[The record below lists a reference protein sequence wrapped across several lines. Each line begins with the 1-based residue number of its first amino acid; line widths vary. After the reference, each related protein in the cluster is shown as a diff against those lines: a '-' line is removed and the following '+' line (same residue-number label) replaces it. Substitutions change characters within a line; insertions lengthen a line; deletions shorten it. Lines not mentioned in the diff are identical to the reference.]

1 MNQKNSVSL
10 HQIMCAHVRMYLL
23 IVQKKK
29 KNFYSEMDI
38 DKNKRIGLTDE
49 QVKQSREQH
58 GKNVLTPPQRTSLWK
73 LYLDKYRDPII
84 QILLVAAFV
93 SLILAF
99 IEKNFMETIGIFVA
113 VFLATTVGFY
123 FERDAA
129 KKFNL
134 LTALSEEQPVKVRR
148 NGKVMEIPRHDVV
161 VGDVVLVEVGDEVP
175 ADGELI
181 VCNDL
186 QMNESTLTGE
196 PVTEKS
202 LEGGGDGAYP
212 RNVILRSTMVMN
224 GRGEFVVTAVGDA
237 TEIGKVAK
245 KSTEQTSV
253 ETPLHMQLDK
263 LAKMI
268 SKVGSV
274 VSVAAFF
281 IFLIHDILTNPAWG
295 GKDYFYMAE
304 IVLKYFMMA
313 VTLIVMAV
321 PEGLPMAITLSL
333 ALNMRRMLKS
343 NNLVRKLHACETM
356 GAVTVI
362 CTDKTGTLTQNKMQV
377 SALELKQGDG
387 ALLDTA
393 IALNSTAELND
404 GKPIGNPT
412 ESALLLWLDAQGK
425 DYEELRKQVNVLKQ
439 LPFSTERK
447 MMATLAEVD
456 GETYLFV
463 KGAPEI
469 VMKKCIIEDRMLK
482 QTAEELDE
490 WQHKAMRT
498 LAFAYKKIETSIMRT
513 SRTST
518 AEVVALLD
526 ANNLQLQAI
535 AAIADPIRPDV
546 PAAVQECR
554 HAGIEV
560 KVVTGD
566 TAATALEIGKQ
577 IGVFEDEPEN
587 IGADGSLTSLDQQM
601 ITGEQWEALSDEE
614 AYERAKDI
622 RVMSRARPTDKQR
635 LVAMLQKRG
644 EVVAVT
650 GDGTN
655 DAPAL
660 HYAHVG
666 LSLGSGTS
674 VAKEASDM
682 TLLDDSFKSIA
693 NAVMWGRSLY
703 RNLQRF
709 LFFQLVVNVAA
720 LLLVLG
726 GSVIGTEMPLTV
738 TQILWVNLIMDT
750 FAALALA
757 SLPPS
762 HEVMKDKPR
771 KASDFIINKSIG
783 FGILF
788 CGIVFFLVMFALLVY
803 CERRGKGGVDVH
815 ELTMFFTTF
824 VMIQFWNLFNAKALM
839 SHHTAFRHFL
849 KDKGMILVLVL
860 VLVGQWIIVT
870 FGGEMFRTTPLS
882 LHEWLLIVGSTSVV
896 LWVGELWR
904 GFKRMIAKRR

>member
-10 HQIMCAHVRMYLL
+10 HQNYVRTRAYVL
-23 IVQKKK
+23 INRTKEKY
-29 KNFYSEMDI
+29 FYSEMDI

-186 QMNESTLTGE
+186 QINESALTGE

-377 SALELKQGDG
+377 SALELKQGDE

-425 DYEELRKQVNVLKQ
+425 DYEELRRQVNVLKQ

-469 VMKKCIIEDRMLK
+469 VMKKCIIEDRM
-482 QTAEELDE
+482 QRQSAEELDE

-526 ANNLQLQAI
+526 ANDLQLQAI

-882 LHEWLLIVGSTSVV
+882 LHEWLLIIGSTSVV

-904 GFKRMIAKRR
+904 AFKRMMAKRR

>member
-1 MNQKNSVSL
+1 
-10 HQIMCAHVRMYLL
+10 
-23 IVQKKK
+23 
-29 KNFYSEMDI
+29 MDI

-377 SALELKQGDG
+377 SALELKQGDE

-425 DYEELRKQVNVLKQ
+425 DYEGLRKQVNVLKQ

-469 VMKKCIIEDRMLK
+469 VMKKCIIEDRMLR
-482 QTAEELDE
+482 QSAEELDE

-498 LAFAYKKIETSIMRT
+498 LAFAYKKVEASIMRT

-526 ANNLQLQAI
+526 ANDLQLQAI

-882 LHEWLLIVGSTSVV
+882 LHEWLLIIGSTSVV
-896 LWVGELWR
+896 LWAGELWR
-904 GFKRMIAKRR
+904 TFKRMIAKRR

>member
-1 MNQKNSVSL
+1 
-10 HQIMCAHVRMYLL
+10 
-23 IVQKKK
+23 
-29 KNFYSEMDI
+29 MDI

-186 QMNESTLTGE
+186 QINESALTGE
-196 PVTEKS
+196 PVAEKS

-281 IFLIHDILTNPAWG
+281 IFQIHDILTNPAWG

-377 SALELKQGDG
+377 SALELKQGDE

-469 VMKKCIIEDRMLK
+469 VMKKCIIEDRMLR
-482 QTAEELDE
+482 QSAEELDE

-498 LAFAYKKIETSIMRT
+498 LAFAYKKVETSIMRT

-518 AEVVALLD
+518 AEVVAFLD
-526 ANNLQLQAI
+526 ANDLQLQAI

-587 IGADGSLTSLDQQM
+587 IGADGSMTSLDQQM

-762 HEVMKDKPR
+762 HEVMKEKPR

>member
-1 MNQKNSVSL
+1 
-10 HQIMCAHVRMYLL
+10 
-23 IVQKKK
+23 
-29 KNFYSEMDI
+29 MDI

-186 QMNESTLTGE
+186 QMNESALTGE
-196 PVTEKS
+196 PVAEKS

-412 ESALLLWLDAQGK
+412 ESALLLWLDAHGK

-526 ANNLQLQAI
+526 ANDLQLQAI

-762 HEVMKDKPR
+762 HEVMKEKPR

-882 LHEWLLIVGSTSVV
+882 LHEWLLIIGSTSVV

-904 GFKRMIAKRR
+904 AFKRMIAKRR

>member
-1 MNQKNSVSL
+1 
-10 HQIMCAHVRMYLL
+10 
-23 IVQKKK
+23 
-29 KNFYSEMDI
+29 MDI

-113 VFLATTVGFY
+113 VFLATTVGVY

-186 QMNESTLTGE
+186 QINESALTGE
-196 PVTEKS
+196 PVAEKS

-377 SALELKQGDG
+377 SALELKQGDE

-425 DYEELRKQVNVLKQ
+425 DYEGLRKQVNVLKQ

-469 VMKKCIIEDRMLK
+469 VMKKCIIEDRM
-482 QTAEELDE
+482 QRQSAEELDE

-498 LAFAYKKIETSIMRT
+498 LAFAYKKIEASIMRT

-526 ANNLQLQAI
+526 ANDLQLQAI

-849 KDKGMILVLVL
+849 KDRGMILVLVL

-882 LHEWLLIVGSTSVV
+882 LHEWLLIIGSTSVV
-896 LWVGELWR
+896 LWAGELWR
-904 GFKRMIAKRR
+904 TFKRMIAKRR

>member
-1 MNQKNSVSL
+1 MN
-10 HQIMCAHVRMYLL
+10 
-23 IVQKKK
+23 
-29 KNFYSEMDI
+29 I

-186 QMNESTLTGE
+186 QINESTLTGE

-212 RNVILRSTMVMN
+212 RNIILRSTMVMN

-377 SALELKQGDG
+377 SALELKLGDE

-469 VMKKCIIEDRMLK
+469 VMKKCIIEDRM
-482 QTAEELDE
+482 QRQSVEELDE

-498 LAFAYKKIETSIMRT
+498 LAFAYKKVETSIMRT

-526 ANNLQLQAI
+526 ANDLQLQAI

-587 IGADGSLTSLDQQM
+587 IGADGSMTSLDQQM

-762 HEVMKDKPR
+762 HEVMKEKPR

-882 LHEWLLIVGSTSVV
+882 LHEWLLIIGSTSVV
-896 LWVGELWR
+896 LWAGELWR
-904 GFKRMIAKRR
+904 TFKRMIAKRR

>member
-1 MNQKNSVSL
+1 
-10 HQIMCAHVRMYLL
+10 
-23 IVQKKK
+23 
-29 KNFYSEMDI
+29 MDI
-38 DKNKRIGLTDE
+38 DKNKRFGLTDE
-49 QVKQSREQH
+49 QVKQSREQY
-58 GKNVLTPPQRTSLWK
+58 GRNVLTPPHRTSLWK

-99 IEKNFMETIGIFVA
+99 IEHNFMETIGIFVA

-129 KKFNL
+129 KKFNV

-148 NGKVMEIPRHDVV
+148 GGKVMQIPRHDIV
-161 VGDVVLVEVGDEVP
+161 VGDVALIEVGDEVP
-175 ADGELI
+175 ADGELL
-181 VCNDL
+181 VSTDL
-186 QMNESTLTGE
+186 QINESTLTGE
-196 PVTEKS
+196 PITEKNT
-202 LEGGGDGAYP
+202 EGGGDGAYP

-237 TEIGKVAK
+237 TEIGKVAQ

-253 ETPLHMQLDK
+253 KTPLYVQLDK
-263 LAKMI
+263 LASMI

-274 VSVAAFF
+274 VSVAAFV
-281 IFLIHDILTNPAWG
+281 IFLVHDILTNPAWG

-304 IVLKYFMMA
+304 IVLDYFMMA

-362 CTDKTGTLTQNKMQV
+362 CTDKTGTLTQNQMQV
-377 SALELKQGDG
+377 DELLPKDDNQH
-387 ALLDTA
+387 LLDVA
-393 IALNSTAELND
+393 IAINSTAELD
-404 GKPIGNPT
+404 EDKAIGNPT
-412 ESALLLWLDAQGK
+412 ESALLLWLKSQDK
-425 DYEELRKQVNVLKQ
+425 DYRELRHQAKVLKQ
-439 LPFSTERK
+439 QPFSTEK
-447 MMATLAEVD
+447 KYMATIAEVD
-456 GETYLFV
+456 GEKNLLV

-469 VMKKCIIEDRMLK
+469 VLDLCEMEERYRNQALR
-482 QTAEELDE
+482 ELDE

-498 LAFAYKKIETSIMRT
+498 LAFAYRRIDRGEAASEKSVPTIGQ
-513 SRTST
+513 
-518 AEVVALLD
+518 LLSAKD
-526 ANNLQLQAI
+526 FTLQALV
-535 AAIADPIRPDV
+535 AITDPIRKDV
-546 PAAVQECR
+546 PAAVKECR

-566 TAATALEIGKQ
+566 TAATAMEIGKQ
-577 IGVFEDEPEN
+577 IGVFEDEAEN
-587 IGADGSLTSLDQQM
+587 IGADGDMTSLDQQM

-614 AYERAKDI
+614 AYKRAKDI

-635 LVAMLQKRG
+635 LVAMLQKHG

-726 GSVIGTEMPLTV
+726 GSIIGTEMPLTV

-762 HEVMKDKPR
+762 HEVMNDKPR
-771 KASDFIINKSIG
+771 KATDFIINKG
-783 FGILF
+783 MAFGILF
-788 CGIVFFLVMFALLVY
+788 CGIAFFIVMFAMLIY

-815 ELTMFFTTF
+815 ELTVFFTTF
-824 VMIQFWNLFNAKALM
+824 VMIQFWNLFNAKSLG
-839 SHHTAFRHFL
+839 SNRTAFRHFL
-849 KDKGMILVLVL
+849 KDKGMILVLAL
-860 VLVGQWIIVT
+860 VLVGQWLIVT
-870 FGGEMFRTTPLS
+870 FGGEMFRTVPLS
-882 LHEWLLIVGSTSVV
+882 LTEWLVIIGATSIV
-896 LWVGELWR
+896 LWVGEIWR
-904 GFKRMIAKRR
+904 AFKRLLAKRKN

>member
-1 MNQKNSVSL
+1 
-10 HQIMCAHVRMYLL
+10 
-23 IVQKKK
+23 
-29 KNFYSEMDI
+29 MDI

-377 SALELKQGDG
+377 SALELKQGDE

-412 ESALLLWLDAQGK
+412 ESALLFWLDAQGK

-526 ANNLQLQAI
+526 ANDLQLQAI

-882 LHEWLLIVGSTSVV
+882 LHEWLLIIGSTSVV

>member
-1 MNQKNSVSL
+1 
-10 HQIMCAHVRMYLL
+10 
-23 IVQKKK
+23 
-29 KNFYSEMDI
+29 MDI

-186 QMNESTLTGE
+186 QINESALTGE
-196 PVTEKS
+196 PVAEKS

-425 DYEELRKQVNVLKQ
+425 DYEGLRKQVNVLKQ

-469 VMKKCIIEDRMLK
+469 VMKKCIIEDRM
-482 QTAEELDE
+482 QRQSAEELDE

-498 LAFAYKKIETSIMRT
+498 LAFAYKKIEASIMRT

-526 ANNLQLQAI
+526 ANDLQLQAI

-882 LHEWLLIVGSTSVV
+882 LHEWLLIIGSTSVV
-896 LWVGELWR
+896 LWAGELWR
-904 GFKRMIAKRR
+904 TFKRMIAKRR

>member
-1 MNQKNSVSL
+1 
-10 HQIMCAHVRMYLL
+10 
-23 IVQKKK
+23 
-29 KNFYSEMDI
+29 MDI

-181 VCNDL
+181 LCNDL
-186 QMNESTLTGE
+186 QINESTLTGE

-268 SKVGSV
+268 SKVGSI

-304 IVLKYFMMA
+304 IVLNYFMMA

-377 SALELKQGDG
+377 SALELKQGDE

-425 DYEELRKQVNVLKQ
+425 DYVELRKQVNVLKQ

-456 GETYLFV
+456 GAQYLFV

-469 VMKKCIIEDRMLK
+469 VMKKCVIEDRMLR

-498 LAFAYKKIETSIMRT
+498 LAFAYKKVETSIMRP
-513 SRTST
+513 ST

-526 ANNLQLQAI
+526 ADDLLLQAI

-566 TAATALEIGKQ
+566 TAATAMEIGKQ

-601 ITGEQWEALSDEE
+601 ITGEEWEALSDDE

-762 HEVMKDKPR
+762 HEVMNEKPR

-839 SHHTAFRHFL
+839 SHRTAFRHFL

-882 LHEWLLIVGSTSVV
+882 LHEWLLIIGSTSVV
-896 LWVGELWR
+896 LWAGELWR
-904 GFKRMIAKRR
+904 AFKRMIAKRR

>member
-1 MNQKNSVSL
+1 
-10 HQIMCAHVRMYLL
+10 
-23 IVQKKK
+23 
-29 KNFYSEMDI
+29 MDI
-38 DKNKRIGLTDE
+38 DKNRRIGLTDE

-186 QMNESTLTGE
+186 QINESALTGE
-196 PVTEKS
+196 PVAEKT

-377 SALELKQGDG
+377 SALELKQGDEVQ
-387 ALLDTA
+387 LDTA

-469 VMKKCIIEDRMLK
+469 VMKKCIIEDRMLR
-482 QTAEELDE
+482 QSAEELDE

-498 LAFAYKKIETSIMRT
+498 LAFAYKKIEASIMRT

-526 ANNLQLQAI
+526 ANDLQLQAI

-709 LFFQLVVNVAA
+709 LFFQLVVNVVA

-882 LHEWLLIVGSTSVV
+882 LHEWLLIIGSTSVV
-896 LWVGELWR
+896 LWAGELWR
-904 GFKRMIAKRR
+904 TFKRMIAKRR

>member
-1 MNQKNSVSL
+1 MNRTKE
-10 HQIMCAHVRMYLL
+10 
-23 IVQKKK
+23 

-186 QMNESTLTGE
+186 QINESTLTGE
-196 PVTEKS
+196 PVAEKS

-377 SALELKQGDG
+377 SALELKQGDE

-425 DYEELRKQVNVLKQ
+425 NYEELRKQVNVLKQ

-469 VMKKCIIEDRMLK
+469 VMKKCIIEDRMLR
-482 QTAEELDE
+482 QSAEELDE

-498 LAFAYKKIETSIMRT
+498 LAFAYKKIEASIMRT

-518 AEVVALLD
+518 AEVVAFLD
-526 ANNLQLQAI
+526 ANDLQLQAI

-882 LHEWLLIVGSTSVV
+882 LHEWLLIIGSTSVV
-896 LWVGELWR
+896 LWAGELWR
-904 GFKRMIAKRR
+904 TFKRMIAKRR

>member
-1 MNQKNSVSL
+1 MN
-10 HQIMCAHVRMYLL
+10 
-23 IVQKKK
+23 
-29 KNFYSEMDI
+29 I

-49 QVKQSREQH
+49 QVRQSREQH

-148 NGKVMEIPRHDVV
+148 NDKVMEIPRHDVV

-186 QMNESTLTGE
+186 QINESALTGE
-196 PVTEKS
+196 PVAEKS

-263 LAKMI
+263 LAKRI

-274 VSVAAFF
+274 VSVTAFF

-377 SALELKQGDG
+377 SALELKQGDE

-469 VMKKCIIEDRMLK
+469 VMKKCIIEDRM
-482 QTAEELDE
+482 QRQSAEELDE

-498 LAFAYKKIETSIMRT
+498 LAFAYKKIEASLMRT

-526 ANNLQLQAI
+526 ANDLQLQAI

-882 LHEWLLIVGSTSVV
+882 LHEWLLIIGSTSVV
-896 LWVGELWR
+896 LWAGELWR
-904 GFKRMIAKRR
+904 TFKRMIAKRR

>member
-1 MNQKNSVSL
+1 MN
-10 HQIMCAHVRMYLL
+10 
-23 IVQKKK
+23 
-29 KNFYSEMDI
+29 I

-186 QMNESTLTGE
+186 QINESALTGE
-196 PVTEKS
+196 PVAEKS
-202 LEGGGDGAYP
+202 LESGGDGAYP
-212 RNVILRSTMVMN
+212 RNIILRSTMVMN

-253 ETPLHMQLDK
+253 ETPLNMQLDK

-377 SALELKQGDG
+377 SALELKQGDE

-469 VMKKCIIEDRMLK
+469 VMKKCIIEDRMLR
-482 QTAEELDE
+482 QSAEELDE

-498 LAFAYKKIETSIMRT
+498 LVFAYKKIEVSIMRT

-526 ANNLQLQAI
+526 ANDLQLQAI

-587 IGADGSLTSLDQQM
+587 IGADGSLTSLDRQM

-849 KDKGMILVLVL
+849 KDRGMILVLVL

-882 LHEWLLIVGSTSVV
+882 LHEWLLIIGSTSVV
-896 LWVGELWR
+896 LWAGELWR
-904 GFKRMIAKRR
+904 TFKRMIAKRR

>member
-1 MNQKNSVSL
+1 
-10 HQIMCAHVRMYLL
+10 
-23 IVQKKK
+23 
-29 KNFYSEMDI
+29 MDI

-181 VCNDL
+181 LCNDL
-186 QMNESTLTGE
+186 QINESALTGE
-196 PVTEKS
+196 PVAEKS

-377 SALELKQGDG
+377 SALELKQGDE

-456 GETYLFV
+456 GATYLFV

-498 LAFAYKKIETSIMRT
+498 LAFAYKKVEASIMRT

-526 ANNLQLQAI
+526 ANDLQLQAI

-587 IGADGSLTSLDQQM
+587 IGADGSMTSLDQQM

-762 HEVMKDKPR
+762 HEVMSDKPR

-882 LHEWLLIVGSTSVV
+882 LHEWLLIIGSTSVV

-904 GFKRMIAKRR
+904 AFKRMIAKRR

>member
-1 MNQKNSVSL
+1 M
-10 HQIMCAHVRMYLL
+10 HQIYVRTRAYVL
-23 IVQKKK
+23 INRTKKK
-29 KNFYSEMDI
+29 KYFYSEMDI

-186 QMNESTLTGE
+186 QINESTLTGE
-196 PVTEKS
+196 PVAEKS

-377 SALELKQGDG
+377 SALELKQGDE

-425 DYEELRKQVNVLKQ
+425 NYEELRKQVNVLKQ

-469 VMKKCIIEDRMLK
+469 VMKKCIIEDRMLR
-482 QTAEELDE
+482 QSAEELDE

-498 LAFAYKKIETSIMRT
+498 LAFAYKKIEASIMRT

-518 AEVVALLD
+518 AEVVAFLD
-526 ANNLQLQAI
+526 ANDLQLQAI

-635 LVAMLQKRG
+635 LVAMLQKHG

-882 LHEWLLIVGSTSVV
+882 LHEWLLIIGSTSVV
-896 LWVGELWR
+896 LWAGELWR
-904 GFKRMIAKRR
+904 TFKRMIAKRR

>member
-1 MNQKNSVSL
+1 
-10 HQIMCAHVRMYLL
+10 
-23 IVQKKK
+23 
-29 KNFYSEMDI
+29 MDI

-186 QMNESTLTGE
+186 QINESTLTGE

-377 SALELKQGDG
+377 SALELKQGDE

-469 VMKKCIIEDRMLK
+469 VMKKCIIEDRM
-482 QTAEELDE
+482 QRQSAEELDE

-498 LAFAYKKIETSIMRT
+498 LAFAYKKIEASIMRT

-526 ANNLQLQAI
+526 ANDLQLQAI

-587 IGADGSLTSLDQQM
+587 IGADGSMTSLDQQM

-738 TQILWVNLIMDT
+738 TQILWVNIIMDT

-882 LHEWLLIVGSTSVV
+882 LHEWLLIIGSTSVV

-904 GFKRMIAKRR
+904 AFKRMIAKRR

>member
-1 MNQKNSVSL
+1 
-10 HQIMCAHVRMYLL
+10 
-23 IVQKKK
+23 
-29 KNFYSEMDI
+29 MDI

-49 QVKQSREQH
+49 QVKQSRELH

-212 RNVILRSTMVMN
+212 RNIILRSTMVMN

-377 SALELKQGDG
+377 SALELKQGDE

-469 VMKKCIIEDRMLK
+469 VMKKCIIEDRMLR
-482 QTAEELDE
+482 QSAEELDE

-526 ANNLQLQAI
+526 ANDLQLQAI

-601 ITGEQWEALSDEE
+601 ITGEQWEALSDDE

-762 HEVMKDKPR
+762 HEVMKEKPR

-882 LHEWLLIVGSTSVV
+882 LHEWLLIIGSTSVV

-904 GFKRMIAKRR
+904 AFKRMIAKRR

>member
-1 MNQKNSVSL
+1 
-10 HQIMCAHVRMYLL
+10 
-23 IVQKKK
+23 
-29 KNFYSEMDI
+29 MDI

-186 QMNESTLTGE
+186 QINESTLTGE

-212 RNVILRSTMVMN
+212 RNIILHSTMVMN

-377 SALELKQGDG
+377 SALELKQGDEV
-387 ALLDTA
+387 LLDTA

-469 VMKKCIIEDRMLK
+469 VMKKCIIEDRM
-482 QTAEELDE
+482 QRQSVEELDE

-498 LAFAYKKIETSIMRT
+498 LAFAYKKIEASIMRT

-526 ANNLQLQAI
+526 ANDLQLQAI

-709 LFFQLVVNVAA
+709 LFFQLVVNVVA

-882 LHEWLLIVGSTSVV
+882 LHEWLLIIGSTSVV
-896 LWVGELWR
+896 LWAGELWR
-904 GFKRMIAKRR
+904 TFKRMIAKRR

>member
-1 MNQKNSVSL
+1 
-10 HQIMCAHVRMYLL
+10 
-23 IVQKKK
+23 
-29 KNFYSEMDI
+29 MDI
-38 DKNKRIGLTDE
+38 DKNRRIGLTDE

-186 QMNESTLTGE
+186 QINESALTGE
-196 PVTEKS
+196 PVAEKS
-202 LEGGGDGAYP
+202 LEGGGDGTYP

-377 SALELKQGDG
+377 SALELKQGDE

-498 LAFAYKKIETSIMRT
+498 LAFAYKKVETSIMRT

-526 ANNLQLQAI
+526 ANDLQLQAI

-587 IGADGSLTSLDQQM
+587 IGADGSMTSLDQQM

-635 LVAMLQKRG
+635 LVAMLQNRG

-762 HEVMKDKPR
+762 HEVMKEKPR

-882 LHEWLLIVGSTSVV
+882 LHEWLLIIGSTSVV
-896 LWVGELWR
+896 LWAGELWR
-904 GFKRMIAKRR
+904 TFKRMIAKRR

>member
-1 MNQKNSVSL
+1 
-10 HQIMCAHVRMYLL
+10 
-23 IVQKKK
+23 
-29 KNFYSEMDI
+29 MDI

-186 QMNESTLTGE
+186 QINESTLTGE

-377 SALELKQGDG
+377 SALELKQGDE

-469 VMKKCIIEDRMLK
+469 VMKKCIIEDRM
-482 QTAEELDE
+482 QRQSVEELDE

-498 LAFAYKKIETSIMRT
+498 LAFAYKKIEASIMRT

-526 ANNLQLQAI
+526 ANDLQLQAI

-566 TAATALEIGKQ
+566 TAATVLEIGKQ

-709 LFFQLVVNVAA
+709 LFFQLVVNVVA

-882 LHEWLLIVGSTSVV
+882 LHEWLLIIGSTSVV
-896 LWVGELWR
+896 LWAGELWR
-904 GFKRMIAKRR
+904 TFNRMIAKRR

>member
-1 MNQKNSVSL
+1 
-10 HQIMCAHVRMYLL
+10 
-23 IVQKKK
+23 
-29 KNFYSEMDI
+29 MDI

-186 QMNESTLTGE
+186 QINESALTGE
-196 PVTEKS
+196 PVAEKS

-377 SALELKQGDG
+377 SALELKQGDE

-469 VMKKCIIEDRMLK
+469 VMKKCIIEDRM
-482 QTAEELDE
+482 QRQSAEELDE

-498 LAFAYKKIETSIMRT
+498 LAFAYKKVEASIMRT

-526 ANNLQLQAI
+526 ANDLQLQAI

-601 ITGEQWEALSDEE
+601 ITGEQWETLSDEE

-882 LHEWLLIVGSTSVV
+882 LHEWLLIIGSTSVV
-896 LWVGELWR
+896 LWAGELWR
-904 GFKRMIAKRR
+904 TFKRMIAKRR

>member
-1 MNQKNSVSL
+1 
-10 HQIMCAHVRMYLL
+10 MCAHVRMYLL
-23 IVQKKK
+23 IVHKKEK
-29 KNFYSEMDI
+29 YIYSEMDI

-186 QMNESTLTGE
+186 QINESALTGE
-196 PVTEKS
+196 PVAEKS

-377 SALELKQGDG
+377 SALELKLGDE

-469 VMKKCIIEDRMLK
+469 VMKRCIIEDRM
-482 QTAEELDE
+482 QRQSVEELDE

-498 LAFAYKKIETSIMRT
+498 LAFAYKKIEASIMRT

-526 ANNLQLQAI
+526 ANDLQLQAI

-738 TQILWVNLIMDT
+738 TQILWVNIIMDT

-882 LHEWLLIVGSTSVV
+882 LHEWLLIIGSTSVV
-896 LWVGELWR
+896 LWAGELWR
-904 GFKRMIAKRR
+904 AFKRMIAKRR

>member
-1 MNQKNSVSL
+1 
-10 HQIMCAHVRMYLL
+10 
-23 IVQKKK
+23 
-29 KNFYSEMDI
+29 MDI

-186 QMNESTLTGE
+186 QINESALTGE

-212 RNVILRSTMVMN
+212 RNIILRSTMVMN

-377 SALELKQGDG
+377 SALELKQGDE

-469 VMKKCIIEDRMLK
+469 VMKKCIIEDRM
-482 QTAEELDE
+482 QRQSAEELDE

-498 LAFAYKKIETSIMRT
+498 LAFAYKKIEASIMRT

-526 ANNLQLQAI
+526 ANDLQLQAI
-535 AAIADPIRPDV
+535 AAITDPIRPDV

-882 LHEWLLIVGSTSVV
+882 LHEWLLIIGSTSVV

-904 GFKRMIAKRR
+904 AFKRMMAKRR